1 MTMEWSPQQLDAL
14 QKVSNWYHRDRDRQV
29 FRLFGYAGTGKT
41 TLAIEMAKRIGGTV
55 LFAAYTGKA
64 ASVMQKAGCIG
75 ATTIHSLAYLPR
87 PKGVDNL
94 MALRSALEE
103 LQERASNDPSS
114 FLDEDM
120 HRLEEAIAVEEQNLD
135 KPAFTLNGVSP
146 IRYADLLIVDE
157 CSMVGEEM
165 AKDLMSFGTPILA
178 LGDPAQLP
186 PVRSAG
192 YFTGAPPD
200 VLLTEIHR
208 QALDNPIIRL
218 ASQVREGNDIPYGD
232 HGTVKVIRP
241 SDLDRSL
248 WRSNVQVLV
257 GTNKRRNKA
266 NSTIR
271 AARERAGNFPVPG
284 DRLVCLRNCRDQ
296 GLLNGTLWDVLD
308 CRRDDDFG
316 VLSMDLR
323 SEDGNS
329 ELYDVPVWP
338 EPFLGEELPKGF
350 ERLGAQEFDYG
361 YALTVHK
368 AQGSQ
373 WADVLVVDES
383 SVFRKDRW
391 RWLYTAITRAAET
404 LTIVR

>member
-368 AQGSQ
+368 AQGS
-373 WADVLVVDES
+373 
-383 SVFRKDRW
+383 
-391 RWLYTAITRAAET
+391 
-404 LTIVR
+404 

>member
-271 AARERAGNFPVPG
+271 AA
-284 DRLVCLRNCRDQ
+284 
-296 GLLNGTLWDVLD
+296 
-308 CRRDDDFG
+308 
-316 VLSMDLR
+316 
-323 SEDGNS
+323 
-329 ELYDVPVWP
+329 
-338 EPFLGEELPKGF
+338 
-350 ERLGAQEFDYG
+350 
-361 YALTVHK
+361 
-368 AQGSQ
+368 GS
-373 WADVLVVDES
+373 
-383 SVFRKDRW
+383 
-391 RWLYTAITRAAET
+391 
-404 LTIVR
+404 